1 LLVVA
6 QEVEVR
12 FATYNGN
19 SKLFSIVHMR
29 MTFSLSGQTQKFLN
43 VDSINLELT
52 GSNIDYI
59 RHFLEFII
67 LLFTGLTMLTEMTEV
82 VEQGF
87 DYFEDS
93 WNYVDLMNIWL
104 YFWSAW
110 VWAYLLVVSL
120 YFEIPNSNFTS
131 NQDSLQSHFLF

>member
-1 LLVVA
+1 MVA

-59 RHFLEFII
+59 RHFLEFVI

-131 NQDSLQSHFLF
+131 NQDSLRSHFLF